1 MNIQVITV
9 KENADG
15 SADCNIKFDAE
26 GLKFMIQYTVISI
39 LTEYAKQNPIPQPDE
54 DDVNAP
60 AKPKARKRNTP
71 TKRS

>member
-15 SADCNIKFDAE
+15 SADCNIRFDAE

-39 LTEYAKQNPIPQPDE
+39 LTEYAKLNPIPQPDE
-54 DDVNAP
+54 PV
-60 AKPKARKRNTP
+60 K
-71 TKRS
+71 TKRVRKKNVSAV

>member
-9 KENADG
+9 KENVDG
-15 SADCNIKFDAE
+15 SADCNIRFDAE

-60 AKPKARKRNTP
+60 AKLQASKRNKSS
-71 TKRS
+71 KRS

>member
-15 SADCNIKFDAE
+15 SADCNINFDAE
-26 GLKFMIQYTVISI
+26 GLKFMIQYAVISI

-54 DDVNAP
+54 DVNAT
-60 AKPKARKRNTP
+60 AKPKARKRNT
-71 TKRS
+71 TSRRS